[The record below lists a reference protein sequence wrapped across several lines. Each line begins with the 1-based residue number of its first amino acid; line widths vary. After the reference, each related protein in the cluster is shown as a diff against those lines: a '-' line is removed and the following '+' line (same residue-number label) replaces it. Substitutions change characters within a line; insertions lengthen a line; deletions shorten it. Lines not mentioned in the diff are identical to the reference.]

1 MNNINLV
8 ENSQYKLDSS
18 LSKKQK
24 EEIIELGEKIKGK
37 FSLRNNPIVIKN
49 GFIKVNSIC
58 GSFVVGDIQINI
70 IPKFINVSQEKIDKE
85 IFQFAIKEFLSF
97 CGKLENNIVYISDNG
112 LLKNLWCNNV
122 IEYMAND
129 FIKCVTKSL
138 EKYPISWYNKKK
150 SQLNYIK
157 GNIIIE
163 KEINKI
169 GLFDGKT
176 WCKYTA
182 FENNNKFNALLKW
195 TCNFFISR
203 INNYN
208 IIRKLENIK
217 LHFANVNTN
226 ILNQSIVKNMILP
239 KQYNFYKEC
248 FEIAKN
254 LYLNINIGYMK
265 GSTELYGLIINMEK
279 CFEKFVS
286 GAVKKASTQLGYKH
300 YSQKQRI
307 LAESTNNKRNF
318 YTRPDDIIETED
330 KIIIMDAKYK
340 LLSEKSNH
348 KNKPINSD
356 FYQMIASCIAY
367 NSNVAVL
374 FYPRAKEEPV
384 EEEKW
389 KVINPI
395 NGDYIMIF
403 MLPINII
410 ANNIDLK
417 YQIINKFKEVIK
429 LADNI

>member
-1 MNNINLV
+1 
-8 ENSQYKLDSS
+8 
-18 LSKKQK
+18 
-24 EEIIELGEKIKGK
+24 
-37 FSLRNNPIVIKN
+37 
-49 GFIKVNSIC
+49 
-58 GSFVVGDIQINI
+58 
-70 IPKFINVSQEKIDKE
+70 
-85 IFQFAIKEFLSF
+85 
-97 CGKLENNIVYISDNG
+97 
-112 LLKNLWCNNV
+112 
-122 IEYMAND
+122 
-129 FIKCVTKSL
+129 
-138 EKYPISWYNKKK
+138 
-150 SQLNYIK
+150 
-157 GNIIIE
+157 
-163 KEINKI
+163 
-169 GLFDGKT
+169 
-176 WCKYTA
+176 
-182 FENNNKFNALLKW
+182 
-195 TCNFFISR
+195 
-203 INNYN
+203 
-208 IIRKLENIK
+208 
-217 LHFANVNTN
+217 
-226 ILNQSIVKNMILP
+226 MILP
-239 KQYNFYKEC
+239 KQYNSYKEC
-248 FEIAKN
+248 FEMAKN